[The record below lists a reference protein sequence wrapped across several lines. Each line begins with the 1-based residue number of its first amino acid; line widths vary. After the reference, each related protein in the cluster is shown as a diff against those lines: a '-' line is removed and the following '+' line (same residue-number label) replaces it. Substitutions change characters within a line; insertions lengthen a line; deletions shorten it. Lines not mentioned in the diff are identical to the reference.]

1 MAPKKDLSGPSRVQ
15 PQRGDPAAKLRA
27 VFFTA
32 IESFLGSDLVTG
44 KDLPADSPT
53 QESAWGALSD
63 VIAAEFVQLHQR
75 IKELEE
81 TVAKLAE
88 APATIT
94 ITKFKKQLDTFE
106 TKLAE
111 QAQHHAA
118 TAKEHQEAIVATAN
132 ANKSYTEAVLG
143 SKPAQPMR
151 QSEPYRSFRVTSHG
165 AKQLPTT
172 THDALKFAEGVLNGI
187 NKDNK
192 IRAADVSIQRS
203 KHEGLSKG
211 KPQAVIISVLPG
223 DACTLKP
230 LLWEKHVQD
239 KLHGAGLR
247 ISTHLPQDE
256 FKSKQALWGQF
267 GKQMRAWL
275 TDGKPLIYSNRH
287 QSVTVEGGE
296 VLKLPVVIVATG
308 NSPN

>member
-75 IKELEE
+75 IKELEA

-151 QSEPYRSFRVTSHG
+151 QSGHLTWS
-165 AKQLPTT
+165 Q
-172 THDALKFAEGVLNGI
+172 
-187 NKDNK
+187 
-192 IRAADVSIQRS
+192 AAPHNHTRR
-203 KHEGLSKG
+203 
-211 KPQAVIISVLPG
+211 P
-223 DACTLKP
+223 
-230 LLWEKHVQD
+230 
-239 KLHGAGLR
+239 
-247 ISTHLPQDE
+247 
-256 FKSKQALWGQF
+256 
-267 GKQMRAWL
+267 
-275 TDGKPLIYSNRH
+275 
-287 QSVTVEGGE
+287 E
-296 VLKLPVVIVATG
+296 VR
-308 NSPN
+308 